1 VRHPV
6 RLASSI
12 VALGVA
18 VACAAS
24 CDSSKS
30 SSAPSVTL
38 GVPRPIEPVSNVV
51 IADSAQPV
59 TLVVENA
66 TTTGSA
72 PPTYRFEVATD
83 DRFAAIV
90 VTRDGVVQGT
100 GGRTS
105 VTLDRLTAGRP
116 YYWRGQ
122 AKDGATTGAFSAAS
136 RFDIVAA
143 TLDPPAP
150 VSPIGGATVN
160 DARPALVVANS
171 SRSGAV
177 GSVSYTFE
185 VSENATYS
193 PAISSGTVA
202 EQAGQTRFVPGSD
215 LTMDRVLYWR
225 ARASDG
231 TVTSG
236 WGVASF
242 RTESGVDLKK
252 VLWVK
257 GANIAG
263 WAETSR
269 ITAVRIGNGQICV
282 EHTKLGQ
289 WPPVPF
295 FGDPGTF
302 AEGNFGFCANTKYMA
317 NGDGRDQWYCAAAF
331 WNRPGQSC
339 KSETAETLRD
349 TWYLPTEEPMHSWIP
364 RAGELF
370 GIYMTTPARFWPDM
384 RTTDERTNVLLMR
397 WPAGGAR

>member
-1 VRHPV
+1 MNT
-6 RLASSI
+6 RLQSAVCL
-12 VALGVA
+12 VAAGLALAGA
-18 VACAAS
+18 AAC
-24 CDSSKS
+24 DKTTS
-30 SSAPSVTL
+30 SSSPSVTL
-38 GVPRPIEPVSNVV
+38 GAPRPLEPVSNVA
-51 IADSAQPV
+51 IADSSQPV

-72 PPTYRFEVATD
+72 VPTYRFEVATD

-90 VTRDGVVQGT
+90 VTRDAVPQGT

-105 VTLDRLTAGRP
+105 VALDRLTAGRA
-116 YYWRGQ
+116 YYWRAQ
-122 AKDGATTGAFSAAS
+122 AKDGSTTGGYSAAS
-136 RFDIVAA
+136 RFDIVSAS
-143 TLDPPAP
+143 LDAPVP
-150 VSPIGGATVN
+150 VSPANNATVN
-160 DARPALVVANS
+160 EARPTFIVTNS
-171 SRSGAV
+171 TRSGAV

-193 PAISSGTVA
+193 PVVSSGTVA
-202 EQAGQTRFVPGSD
+202 EQAGQTRFAPGND
-215 LTMDRVLYWR
+215 LSMDRVLYWR

-231 TVTSG
+231 IVTSG

-252 VLWVK
+252 VIWVK
-257 GANIAG
+257 GPNIAG

-269 ITAVRIGNGQICV
+269 VTAVRIGGGQICV
-282 EHTKLGQ
+282 EHTKLGV
-289 WPPVPF
+289 WPPVEF

-331 WNRPGQSC
+331 WNRPAQSC

-397 WPAGGAR
+397 WPAGGVR

>member
-1 VRHPV
+1 MNTRLRPV
-6 RLASSI
+6 VCVVAAGLAL
-12 VALGVA
+12 AGA
-18 VACAAS
+18 AAC
-24 CDSSKS
+24 DKTTS
-30 SSAPSVTL
+30 SSGPSVTL
-38 GVPRPIEPVSNVV
+38 GVPRLIEPVSNVA
-51 IADSAQPV
+51 IGDSSQPV

-72 PPTYRFEVATD
+72 APTYRFEVATD
-83 DRFAAIV
+83 DRFTAIAM
-90 VTRDGVVQGT
+90 TRDGVTQGT

-105 VTLDRLTAGRP
+105 VTLDRLTAGRA
-116 YYWRGQ
+116 YYWHAQ
-122 AKDGATTGAFSAAS
+122 AKDGSTAGSYSAAS

-143 TLDPPAP
+143 SLDAPVP
-150 VSPIGGATVN
+150 VSPANNATVSE
-160 DARPALVVANS
+160 ARPTLIVTNS
-171 SRSGAV
+171 GRSGAV
-177 GSVSYTFE
+177 GSVNYTFE

-193 PAISSGTVA
+193 PVTSSGTVA
-202 EQAGQTRFVPGSD
+202 EQAGQTRFVPGND
-215 LTMDRVLYWR
+215 LPMDRVLYWR

-231 TVTSG
+231 IVTSG

-252 VLWVK
+252 VIWVK
-257 GANIAG
+257 GPNIAG

-269 ITAVRIGNGQICV
+269 ITAVRIGDGQVCV
-282 EHTKLGQ
+282 EHTKLGV

-295 FGDPGTF
+295 FGDPGTM

-331 WNRPGQSC
+331 WNRPSQSC

-397 WPAGGAR
+397 WPAGGVR